1 MQASQICLILI
12 VGFIVY
18 CLFFA
23 NIDNFK
29 NKENYNGDIMN
40 QDEWDQPVFSKK
52 CCGNLYNMTPEN
64 NPDPN
69 YNVTYFPSNINH
81 LGDGDEQQGCRCLTL
96 KELNYMSSRGGNS

>member
-18 CLFFA
+18 CLFFV
-23 NIDNFK
+23 NLDKFK

-40 QDEWDQPVFSKK
+40 QDEWDKPVFSKK
-52 CCGNLYNMTPEN
+52 CCGNLFNMTPEN
-64 NPDPN
+64 NSDPN

-96 KELNYMSSRGGNS
+96 KEIDYMSSRGGNA